1 MQTVRFGKTGLQA
14 SRLGFGCVSFG
25 VRHLKM
31 GWDPYTETGAVL
43 VKRSV
48 HAALDAGINFFD
60 TSPDYGDGH
69 SERLLGAA
77 LASRRA
83 DAIIATKVHYGGA
96 KPEEI
101 EHSVIESLLR
111 LGTDYIDIIQFHG
124 GNYPPK
130 SNQRILEGGL
140 LDMLVKLRERGLVR
154 YIGLT
159 VTDPVTART
168 LIESG
173 AFDSIQLMYSLIEQ
187 AAARHALDW
196 AKEQDLGT
204 TVMRPLAAGTLER
217 QLAAIAPEWSA
228 ARSPH
233 EVCLRFALSDSRVHV
248 VNVGMRWEHEVQNN
262 VASVNAYTPAIDLA
276 GLPRSVGKVA
286 KFDDKEG
293 GNNNYLS
300 A

>member
-1 MQTVRFGKTGLQA
+1 MQCVRFGRTELQA

-31 GWDPYTETGAVL
+31 DWDPYTEAGAAL
-43 VKRSV
+43 VQRSV

-83 DAIIATKVHYGGA
+83 DAIVATKVHYGGTR
-96 KPEEI
+96 PQEVES
-101 EHSVIESLLR
+101 SVIESLRR
-111 LGTDYIDIIQFHG
+111 LDTDYVDLIQFHG

-140 LDMLVKLRERGLVR
+140 LDALVKLRDRGLVR

-159 VTDPVTART
+159 VTDPVTARV

-173 AFDSIQLMYSLIEQ
+173 AFDTIQVMYSLVEQ

-196 AKEQDLGT
+196 AKEQDMGT
-204 TVMRPLAAGTLER
+204 TVMRPLAAGMLER

-233 EVCLRFALSDSRVHV
+233 DVCLRFALSDSRVHV
-248 VNVGMRWEHEVQNN
+248 VNVGMRWAHEVLDN
-262 VASVNAYTPAIDLA
+262 AALVNGYTPTIDLA
-276 GLPRSVGKVA
+276 ELPRSVGKIA
-286 KFDDKEG
+286 KSDDKER
-293 GNNNYLS
+293 